1 MERRPVTLDRATVIA
16 TVKDIVTAEA
26 RAAVEPPAVPD
37 DEPLAGPLL
46 NVSSMALLGILT
58 RIEDEFGSAVPDDLF
73 AGRSL
78 KTVQDL
84 VDLVSFPAEEAPK

>member
-1 MERRPVTLDRATVIA
+1 MTYDRDTVVA
-16 TVKDIVTAEA
+16 TVKDLVITEA
-26 RAAVEPPAVPD
+26 RAAVEPSAVPE

-58 RIEDEFGSAVPDDLF
+58 RIEDAFGEAVPDDLF

-78 KTVQDL
+78 RTVRDL
-84 VDLVSFPAEEAPK
+84 VELVTLPAEEAPR

>member
-1 MERRPVTLDRATVIA
+1 MTLDQDNVIA
-16 TVKDIVTAEA
+16 TVKHIVVTEA
-26 RAAVEPPAVPD
+26 RAAVEPSAVPD

-46 NVSSMALLGILT
+46 NVSSMGLLGILT

-78 KTVQDL
+78 KTVRDL
-84 VDLVSFPAEEAPK
+84 VELVSLPAEEAPE